1 MSMFITVPWWGWA
14 ILAATLAY
22 GELHSPGI
30 YLIWIAFGA
39 ALTAAAVAIWPPLST
54 SFQLVVFALACL
66 LSCFSGYFVYCRLN
80 LSSEI
85 PLNRRNRLMI
95 GCHGT
100 VAVPLVNGQGKVRLG
115 DSVWLAE
122 GPDLPEGTPIVV
134 KGVRGSWV
142 VIDVTGPLTVIADRF
157 PSS

>member
-1 MSMFITVPWWGWA
+1 MFITVPWWGWA

-30 YLIWIAFGA
+30 YLIWIASGA
-39 ALTAAAVAIWPPLST
+39 ALTAAAAAIWPLST

-80 LSSEI
+80 LSSEVL
-85 PLNRRNRLMI
+85 LNRRNRLMI

-122 GPDLPEGTPIVV
+122 GPDLCEGTPIIV

-142 VIDVTGPLTVIADRF
+142 VVDVIGPLTDTV
-157 PSS
+157 PSGATAR